1 MSDTRTGHTPRKE
14 SAGVT
19 TPTTTDA
26 TAATTTAT
34 AAPADE
40 RLLPTHPFVRLMR
53 RPEVGAAAAALVIF
67 LGFSL
72 GTDTFLTGAGAST
85 WLYSSSLFGIMAV
98 GVALLMIGG
107 EFDLS
112 AGAMVGSTGLVVG
125 VATTEYGLNIW
136 AAIAIALV
144 FALAVGALN
153 GFILQMTKVPSFIIT
168 LATFFALQG
177 LNLGL
182 TKVLIGAVTV
192 TGLSRVPHVDGPAKL
207 FASDIPLFGMNLQV
221 SLVWWVIVIAIATVI
236 LMRTKVGN
244 WIFAVGGA
252 PEASRELGVPV
263 ARVKTGLFMT
273 TAGLGWLVGML
284 SLFAVSSVQATTG
297 VGQEFIYIIC
307 AVVGGCLLTGGY
319 GSVIG
324 AAIGALIYGMTFQG
338 IVFAG
343 WDSNWL
349 KLILGVMLLGA
360 VLINMYVRN
369 RALGLKR

>member
-1 MSDTRTGHTPRKE
+1 VTEAKLSGTPQATGRA
-14 SAGVT
+14 SLS
-19 TPTTTDA
+19 
-26 TAATTTAT
+26 
-34 AAPADE
+34 ADE
-40 RLLPTHPFVRLMR
+40 RLLPTHPFTRLLR

-67 LGFSL
+67 VFFSV
-72 GTDTFLTGAGAST
+72 GTETFLTAAGAST

-125 VATTEYGLNIW
+125 IATTEYGLNIW
-136 AAIAIALV
+136 VAIALSLA
-144 FALAVGALN
+144 FALTVGCMN
-153 GFILQMTKVPSFIIT
+153 GLILRKTKVPSFIIT

-182 TKVLIGAVTV
+182 TKVLTGAVTV
-192 TGLSRVPHVDGPAKL
+192 SGLRQVPHVDSAARV
-207 FASDIPLFGMNLQV
+207 FASDFSVFSLQLQV
-221 SLVWWVIVIAIATVI
+221 SLIWWLGVIVVSTLV
-236 LMRTKVGN
+236 LMRMATGN
-244 WIFAVGGA
+244 WIFASGGA
-252 PEASRELGVPV
+252 PEAARELGVPV

-284 SLFAVSSVQATTG
+284 SLFDVSSVQATTG
-297 VGQEFIYIIC
+297 VGQEFVYIIC
-307 AVVGGCLLTGGY
+307 AVVGGCMLTGGY

-360 VLINMYVRN
+360 VLINLYVRN
-369 RALGLKR
+369 RALGLNQ

>member
-1 MSDTRTGHTPRKE
+1 MTEAKFQASQQ
-14 SAGVT
+14 V
-19 TPTTTDA
+19 
-26 TAATTTAT
+26 AAHAE
-34 AAPADE
+34 PSADE
-40 RLLPTHPFVRLMR
+40 RMLPTHPITRLLR
-53 RPEVGAAAAALVIF
+53 RPEVGAAAAAVIIF
-67 LGFSL
+67 VFFSVW
-72 GTDTFLTGAGAST
+72 TETFLTAAGAST

-125 VATTEYGLNIW
+125 IATTQYGLNVW
-136 AAIAIALV
+136 VAIALSLV
-144 FALAVGALN
+144 FALAVGFMN
-153 GFILQMTKVPSFIIT
+153 GFLLRKTKVPSFIIT

-192 TGLSRVPHVDGPAKL
+192 SGLSRVPYVEGAKRV
-207 FASDIPLFGMNLQV
+207 FASELSVFGLQLQV
-221 SLVWWVIVIAIATVI
+221 SLLWWLAVIAVATLV
-236 LMRTKVGN
+236 LMRMTTGN
-244 WIFAVGGA
+244 WIFAAGGA
-252 PEASRELGVPV
+252 PEAARELGVPV

-284 SLFAVSSVQATTG
+284 SLFDVSSVQATTG
-297 VGQEFIYIIC
+297 VGQEFVYIIC

-349 KLILGVMLLGA
+349 KLILGVMLLSA
-360 VLINMYVRN
+360 VLINLYVRN
-369 RALGLKR
+369 RALGLKQ